1 MGGQEAKKLRRL
13 ALISIID
20 YAAGRK
26 AVQMAVAT
34 ISELMTFAVECYS
47 KAKKVAIDIKL
58 PDIAEAKRFS
68 EGTAKL
74 GNTCG
79 TRVSS

>member
-1 MGGQEAKKLRRL
+1 
-13 ALISIID
+13 
-20 YAAGRK
+20 
-26 AVQMAVAT
+26 MAVAT

-68 EGTAKL
+68 EARKYMRDKSFKLSLLAAKPEYEDL
-74 GNTCG
+74 PTFYGIRAWGLFSQCH
-79 TRVSS
+79 